1 MKKNEL
7 DFQNLPFA
15 YMKTPFRFVARYKD
29 GVWEKGK
36 LTRNAEIVLSESA
49 GVLQY
54 AQTCFEGL
62 KAYTAKDGKIVCFRP
77 DLNAERMEESAKRL
91 EMPVYPKEKFL
102 DAVRKVVRANE
113 EYVPP
118 YGSGAALYLRPFLF
132 ATGNVLGVK
141 PASEYEFRIFAS
153 PVGSYFKSGIRP
165 VSLKVSPFDRAAP
178 HGTGHVKAGLNYAMS
193 LYSGALAHAEGYD
206 ENLYLDAAT
215 RTCVEETGGANFIF
229 VTRDGKFV
237 TPASPTILPSITRRS
252 LAYVAE
258 HYLGMPVE
266 ERPVPF
272 KEVPSFSECG
282 LCGTAAVLTPVG
294 KIVDGENEILF
305 SSSETLIKLKK
316 TLTAIQL
323 KETDAPENWI
333 FEIK

>member
-29 GVWEKGK
+29 GIWEKGK

-113 EYVPP
+113 E
-118 YGSGAALYLRPFLF
+118 
-132 ATGNVLGVK
+132 
-141 PASEYEFRIFAS
+141 
-153 PVGSYFKSGIRP
+153 
-165 VSLKVSPFDRAAP
+165 
-178 HGTGHVKAGLNYAMS
+178 
-193 LYSGALAHAEGYD
+193 
-206 ENLYLDAAT
+206 
-215 RTCVEETGGANFIF
+215 
-229 VTRDGKFV
+229 
-237 TPASPTILPSITRRS
+237 
-252 LAYVAE
+252 
-258 HYLGMPVE
+258 
-266 ERPVPF
+266 
-272 KEVPSFSECG
+272 
-282 LCGTAAVLTPVG
+282 
-294 KIVDGENEILF
+294 
-305 SSSETLIKLKK
+305 
-316 TLTAIQL
+316 
-323 KETDAPENWI
+323 
-333 FEIK
+333 